1 MVFKIKKEEFFM
13 RTQKIYRLIFATFA
27 ALVFALPSFAQENMT
42 LCMSGV
48 KNQQAGQYDQA
59 IADLENCIKTG
70 NLSQVNLARTYRI
83 LGQNLNSK
91 KEHARAI
98 GMYNQA
104 LALSPNDPWNDY
116 VNRGNAWSASGDF
129 QRAIADYE
137 EALKLSP
144 NLGAANFNRGIVY
157 EKLGQIDKAKA
168 DISLGYQKGFR
179 SPQIAERMT
188 YYKLGASS
196 AENSATSAAGNSSAA
211 TGQFDQYLAVL
222 FQQLNRKYTCFEAPI
237 NQNQLSTAV
246 RAELLKTGIGSNATD
261 NQVGIAF
268 VTLYPCPFSPY
279 RTELKAATQQQ
290 LEGVWL
296 YPETSQKMRFPPL
309 SSMWE
314 QEKNLNSKCD
324 GIGFYAGGEMRTA
337 RIFGAQMSCSI
348 KVAAD
353 MNPARQNPLVAR
365 WNMLRDGRLSVSR
378 TDVANHI
385 EEWEIFIAT
394 SDFLAAGIQIKQGDL
409 VGYMRK
415 ERGNELNVA
424 TVFWHLQKL
433 P

>member
-1 MVFKIKKEEFFM
+1 MIFKIKKEEFYM
-13 RTQKIYRLIFATFA
+13 RMKNIYRLIFAAFL

-48 KNQQAGQYDQA
+48 KSQQAGQYDQA
-59 IADLENCIKTG
+59 ISDLENCIKTG
-70 NLSQVNLARTYRI
+70 NLSQVTLARTYRI

-104 LALSPNDPWNDY
+104 LALNPNDPWNDY

-129 QRAIADYE
+129 QKAMADYD

-168 DISLGYQKGFR
+168 DISMGYQKGFR
-179 SPQIAERMT
+179 SPQIAERMA
-188 YYKLGASS
+188 YYKLGAPSAESS
-196 AENSATSAAGNSSAA
+196 ATGAAANSSAA
-211 TGQFDQYLAVL
+211 TDQFDQYLSVL
-222 FQQLNRKYTCFEAPI
+222 FQQLNRKYTCHEAPV
-237 NQNQLSTAV
+237 NQNQLSAAV
-246 RAELLKTGIGSNATD
+246 RAELLKTGGGSNATD

-279 RTELKAATQQQ
+279 RAELKPAKQQEI
-290 LEGVWL
+290 EGVWV
-296 YPETSQKMRFPPL
+296 YPETSQKMRFPPI
-309 SSMWE
+309 SPRWDE
-314 QEKNLNSKCD
+314 ERAFNSKCD
-324 GIGFYAGGEMRTA
+324 GVGFYADGEMRTT
-337 RIFGAQMSCSI
+337 RIIGAKSFCSF
-348 KVAAD
+348 KTASD
-353 MNPARQNPLVAR
+353 MNPARKNPRVAS
-365 WNMLRDGRLSVSR
+365 WSMLRDGRLIVSR
-378 TDVANHI
+378 TDVANHV
-385 EEWEIFIAT
+385 EEWEMFIAAT
-394 SDFLAAGIQIKQGDL
+394 DFLAAGIQVKQGDL

-415 ERGNELNVA
+415 EKGNEINVA
-424 TVFWHLQKL
+424 TTFWHLQKL

>member
-1 MVFKIKKEEFFM
+1 MWTNVFKIMKEEFFM
-13 RTQKIYRLIFATFA
+13 RTQKIYKLIVATFA

-42 LCMSGV
+42 LCMIGV
-48 KNQQAGQYDQA
+48 QNQQAGQYDQA

-70 NLSQVNLARTYRI
+70 NLSQANLARTYRI

-91 KEHARAI
+91 
-98 GMYNQA
+98 
-104 LALSPNDPWNDY
+104 LALNPNDPWNDY

-129 QRAIADYE
+129 QKAVADYD

-168 DISLGYQKGFR
+168 DISMGYQKGFR
-179 SPQIAERMT
+179 SPQIAERMA
-188 YYKLGASS
+188 YYKLGSPS
-196 AENSATSAAGNSSAA
+196 TESSATSAAGNSSAA

-222 FQQLNRKYTCFEAPI
+222 FQQLNRKYSCFEAPV
-237 NQNQLSTAV
+237 NQNQLSATV
-246 RAELLKTGIGSNATD
+246 RAELLKTGVGSNATD

-279 RTELKAATQQQ
+279 RVELKPAKQQEI
-290 LEGVWL
+290 EGVWV

-309 SSMWE
+309 SPRWDE
-314 QEKNLNSKCD
+314 ERALNSKCD
-324 GIGFYAGGEMRTA
+324 GVGFYADGEMRTT
-337 RIFGAQMSCSI
+337 RVFGA
-348 KVAAD
+348 KVVCIFKTAAD
-353 MNPARQNPLVAR
+353 MNPARKNPRVAS
-365 WNMLRDGRLSVSR
+365 WSMLRDGRLIVSR
-378 TDVANHI
+378 TDVANHV
-385 EEWEIFIAT
+385 EEWEMFIAAT
-394 SDFLAAGIQIKQGDL
+394 DFLAAGIQVKQGDL

-415 ERGNELNVA
+415 ERGNEINVA
-424 TVFWHLQKL
+424 TTFWHLQKL